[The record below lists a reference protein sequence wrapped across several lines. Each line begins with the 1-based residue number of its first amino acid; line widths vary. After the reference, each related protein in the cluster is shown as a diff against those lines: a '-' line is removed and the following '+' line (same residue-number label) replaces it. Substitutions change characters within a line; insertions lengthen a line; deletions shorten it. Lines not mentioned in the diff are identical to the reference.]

1 MRRFYAVILL
11 CLLAVASPVRAA
23 EKQAP
28 VQPEAISPE
37 DLKVVAVMD
46 ILQLMDMAE
55 EMDMVKDFNYLI
67 EDEQNGNQNN

>member
-1 MRRFYAVILL
+1 MRRFCAVLLL
-11 CLLAVASPVRAA
+11 CLLAAASPVRAG
-23 EKQAP
+23 EKKAP